1 MPARVGV
8 ARDLAVV
15 KEEDCRVLFA
25 KPNPLGIVLWTTGG
39 FAFSAGAFLLK
50 RLGAR
55 GFPPRGPSCAS
66 RGPCHVGRGS
76 VRFGPR
82 AACLWATLRK

>member
-1 MPARVGV
+1 MISLLGASEGLPVGQCDGPVSVPARAGV
-8 ARDLAVV
+8 AKDLAMV

-39 FAFSAGAFLLK
+39 FAFSAGAFFLK

-55 GFPPRGPSCAS
+55 GFPPLK
-66 RGPCHVGRGS
+66 GPCLVL
-76 VRFGPR
+76 VIE
-82 AACLWATLRK
+82 